1 MITVFLFSYN
11 HFSFIEKAIESIL
24 VQVTT
29 FKFKIIICDDCSSDN
44 TQNIIK
50 RYKKNFP
57 DRISLILRK
66 KNLGYQKS
74 ILYALKDCDT
84 KYTAILEGDDFWT
97 DSNKLQK
104 QVTYL
109 EQNPD
114 CSLCTHWIQAKDEAS
129 QGISKNRFSG
139 KNKPT
144 SLTSNLMFDLSNPR
158 SPMATGHHI
167 LSWVFRSKLMKLK
180 PPSWIFRVKGLD
192 DVLFIL
198 MLEHGYC
205 YCIPKTM
212 GTYRI
217 NSKSSWAPLNQFAK
231 EISHLHYLIRVKKS
245 FRQYSKKIRKVL
257 HHKAHRLSFME
268 FNTKQSSAIVLEVVK
283 LVKRDPYISLSIIL
297 LLIKTCAHSISRKIF
312 LSDSKT

>member
-1 MITVFLFSYN
+1 M
-11 HFSFIEKAIESIL
+11 
-24 VQVTT
+24 QVTT

-74 ILYALKDCDT
+74 ILYALKGCDT

-104 QVTYL
+104 QVDYL

-144 SLTSNLMFDLSNPR
+144 ILTSNLMFDLLILDLQWQL
-158 SPMATGHHI
+158 AT
-167 LSWVFRSKLMKLK
+167 
-180 PPSWIFRVKGLD
+180 IF
-192 DVLFIL
+192 
-198 MLEHGYC
+198 
-205 YCIPKTM
+205 
-212 GTYRI
+212 
-217 NSKSSWAPLNQFAK
+217 
-231 EISHLHYLIRVKKS
+231 
-245 FRQYSKKIRKVL
+245 
-257 HHKAHRLSFME
+257 
-268 FNTKQSSAIVLEVVK
+268 
-283 LVKRDPYISLSIIL
+283 
-297 LLIKTCAHSISRKIF
+297 
-312 LSDSKT
+312 